1 MLANKNFLQLSN
13 DGIGELGVGGLAAEI
28 AGDVLA
34 VGNDL
39 QGGALDL
46 VGEAVQGHVTE
57 HLNRGEEEGRRVG
70 LVLAS
75 DIGSGTVDSLEDRGI
90 ATNVAGGGEAETTDE
105 TSAHI
110 GENITVQ
117 VGHDH
122 DSVSKDAGVLD
133 NLQAGTIQKQI
144 VELDLG
150 ELAGNLLA
158 RGQEETIR
166 QLHDVGLVDGSD
178 TVAASVLGVVESIA
192 GAAVG
197 SFLGDQL
204 DGLDNAINDLVLNA
218 GVLSLS
224 VLADENGVDVVVGSL
239 EANNRLAGTNV
250 GVQVEGTS

>member
-1 MLANKNFLQLSN
+1 M
-13 DGIGELGVGGLAAEI
+13 GVGGLAAKI
-28 AGDVLA
+28 ASDVLA

-46 VGEAVQGHVTE
+46 VGEAVQAHVTE
-57 HLNRGEEEGRRVG
+57 HLNGGEEEGRGVG

-75 DIGSGTVDSLEDRGI
+75 DIGSGTVDGLEDRGI
-90 ATNVAGGGEAETTDE
+90 ATNVTGGSKTETTDE

-110 GENITVQ
+110 GKNITVQ

-122 DSVSKDAGVLD
+122 DGIGKDTGVLD
-133 NLQAGTIQKQI
+133 DLQAGAVQKQV

-166 QLHDVGLVDGSD
+166 QLHDVSLVDGSD
-178 TVAASVLGVVESIA
+178 TVAASILGVVEGVA

-197 SFLGDQL
+197 SILGDQL
-204 DGLDNAINDLVLNA
+204 DGLDNTVNDLVLNA
-218 GVLSLS
+218 RVLSLS
-224 VLADENGVDVVVGSL
+224 VLTDKDGIDVVVGGL
-239 EANNRLAGTNV
+239 EANNGLAGTDV
-250 GVQVEGTS
+250 GVQVEGTSWFRKQR